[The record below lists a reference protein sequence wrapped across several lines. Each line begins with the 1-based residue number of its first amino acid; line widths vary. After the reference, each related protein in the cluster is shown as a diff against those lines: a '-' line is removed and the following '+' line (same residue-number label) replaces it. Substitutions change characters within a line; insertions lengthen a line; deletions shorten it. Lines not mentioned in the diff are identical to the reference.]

1 MSKGK
6 SGSGLRF
13 VMQVFVLLVLTCGG
27 LTGIGWA
34 DPLVWDPTGD
44 PAITIAESGGNVDI
58 PPTIE
63 VVLKIQSAWA
73 HPGYYLVVE
82 DSVTNTTGSDWLILD
97 NVLVSGEEHAHVF
110 FQSDSAGTAAP
121 DLTGLT
127 QLGSFAE
134 STNGIP
140 NPQPFFTTAFFTAPL
155 DSTQIIGVTFGLL
168 SDLDLNSTH
177 TVSDVV
183 AFNATSTPEPSSVV
197 LLGTILLGAVMFG
210 RSRRRLQS

>member
-6 SGSGLRF
+6 SGSAIRL

-34 DPLVWDPTGD
+34 DPLVWDPSQD
-44 PAITIAESGGNVDI
+44 PVIGIAELSGDVDF
-58 PPTIE
+58 PPKIE

-97 NVLVSGEEHAHVF
+97 NVVVNGEEHAHVL
-110 FQSDSAGTAAP
+110 FQSDSAGTPAP

-127 QLGSFAE
+127 QLASFAE

-140 NPQPFFTTAFFTAPL
+140 NHQPFFTTAFFTGPL
-155 DSTQIIGVTFGLL
+155 DSTKIIGVTFGLI
-168 SDLDLNSTH
+168 SDLDLNNHH

-183 AFNATSTPEPSSVV
+183 AFNATTTPEPSSVV
-197 LLGTILLGAVMFG
+197 LLGTILLGAIMFG
-210 RSRRRLQS
+210 RYRRRLQS